1 MHRFNLARW
10 AAAAPGYRVDAV
22 VLPLAVERTSRD
34 GVDVLS
40 VEGEVDVATAPRL
53 LSALNDAV
61 AEAVRSV
68 IIDLTSVGFMDST
81 GLALLINAHRR
92 LTARRKGFAVVCP
105 AGPLRRVFEL
115 TDMVDTLHV
124 CPDRETATAAAAP
137 SQ

>member
-1 MHRFNLARW
+1 
-10 AAAAPGYRVDAV
+10 

-34 GVDVLS
+34 GVDVLF
-40 VEGEVDVATAPRL
+40 VEGEIDVATAPRL
-53 LSALNDAV
+53 IAALNDAV

-92 LTARRKGFAVVCP
+92 LSRRHKGFAVVCP
-105 AGPLRRVFEL
+105 AGPLRRVFAL

-124 CPDRETATAAAAP
+124 FPDRETATAAISPA
-137 SQ
+137 

>member
-1 MHRFNLARW
+1 M
-10 AAAAPGYRVDAV
+10 
-22 VLPLAVERTSRD
+22 LPLAVERTSRD

-40 VEGEVDVATAPRL
+40 VEGEIDVATAPRL
-53 LSALNDAV
+53 IAALNDAV

-92 LTARRKGFAVVCP
+92 LTRRDKGFAVVCP

-124 CPDRETATAAAAP
+124 FPDRETAAAAVAP
-137 SQ
+137 A